1 MKTAEQLVIN
11 KKEFSYLQR
20 KLKLLHPKK
29 GDILIVPAE
38 AGFDFQTL
46 SEALKQTP
54 ILYALVVP
62 KGNAKLM
69 DKEEAIR
76 FSKGILK
83 KYGHTT
89 NNHNVFAATRNHA
102 FNQWD
107 NFTLCGQNLVNNCND
122 WFFDD
127 CFHALWVGHKI
138 G

>member
-11 KKEFSYLQR
+11 KKEFAYWQR

-29 GDILIVPAE
+29 GDLLIVPAE

-69 DKEEAIR
+69 DKKEAVR
-76 FSKGILK
+76 FANNLLE
-83 KYGHTT
+83 KYGQTKRPTKT
-89 NNHNVFAATRNHA
+89 N
-102 FNQWD
+102 
-107 NFTLCGQNLVNNCND
+107 
-122 WFFDD
+122 
-127 CFHALWVGHKI
+127 
-138 G
+138 